1 MAVVQQPS
9 LTLEQ
14 FLELPETKPARE
26 FHDGRITQKP
36 LPKGKH
42 SALQSEWTTRINQS
56 TKPFHLGRAF
66 PELRCTFAG
75 RSIVPD
81 VAFVAWNRIPR
92 EPSGAIAD
100 EFFLAPE
107 LTVEIL
113 SPKQKSSYLT
123 AKLRFCVANGCRMG
137 LLIDPYAETVTVFG
151 PGRPAETL
159 ASGPVD
165 LSPVIEGLA
174 LTVEEVFGWLK

>member
-1 MAVVQQPS
+1 MAVAQRPS

-14 FLELPETKPARE
+14 FLKLPETKPASE
-26 FHDGRITQKP
+26 YQDGRITQKP

-56 TKPFHLGRAF
+56 TKPLRLGRAF
-66 PELRCTFAG
+66 SELRCTFAG

-81 VAFVAWNRIPR
+81 VTYVAWDRIPR

-100 EFFLAPE
+100 EFFLTPD

-113 SPKQKSSYLT
+113 SPKQKPSDLT

-137 LLIDPYAETVTVFG
+137 LLIDPYAETVNVF
-151 PGRPAETL
+151 RPDHPSETL
-159 ASGPVD
+159 TSGPVD

>member
-1 MAVVQQPS
+1 MAVAQRPS

-14 FLELPETKPARE
+14 FLKLPETKPARE
-26 FHDGRITQKP
+26 FHDGRITEKP

-42 SALQSEWTTRINQS
+42 SILQLRCA
-56 TKPFHLGRAF
+56 TKLSLWAEPRRLGLAF

-81 VAFVAWNRIPR
+81 VTYVAWDRIPR

-100 EFFLAPE
+100 EFFLAPD

-113 SPKQKSSYLT
+113 SPKQKPSDLT
-123 AKLRFCVANGCRMG
+123 AKLKSCVANGCRMG
-137 LLIDPYAETVTVFG
+137 LLINPYAETVNVF
-151 PGRPAETL
+151 RPDHPSETL